1 MSSLPLIS
9 HHLFVAAVK
18 ENDCD
23 SQTSER
29 VVPVPAPPEIQIKE
43 VTLELLGLVEPLKV
57 SGPPGDLS
65 WTGST

>member
-18 ENDCD
+18 ENGCD
-23 SQTSER
+23 SQTTEG
-29 VVPVPAPPEIQIKE
+29 VVPAPPDIQIKE

-57 SGPPGDLS
+57 SGPPDDLS